1 MSEQQLI
8 DCDKR
13 NKGCRGGVMNKAY
26 EYLMNNG
33 MMSAEDYPYEENDEE
48 TQCRYQEDKAVM
60 KVKSWGFSGTQ
71 DEEEIKALLIEKGPL
86 SGAVNAFP
94 LMFYAGGIFDPWFEL

>member
-1 MSEQQLI
+1 
-8 DCDKR
+8 
-13 NKGCRGGVMNKAY
+13 MNKAY

-71 DEEEIKALLIEKGPL
+71 DEEEIKALLIEMQEEYLILGLISYVLPL
-86 SGAVNAFP
+86 LTMLLP
-94 LMFYAGGIFDPWFEL
+94 L